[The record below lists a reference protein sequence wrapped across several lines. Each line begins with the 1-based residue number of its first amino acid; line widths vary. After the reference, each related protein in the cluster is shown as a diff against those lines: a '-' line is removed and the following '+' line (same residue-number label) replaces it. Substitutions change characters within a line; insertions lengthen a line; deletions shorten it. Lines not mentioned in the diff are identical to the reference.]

1 MNMMQDVAYRYGLT
15 KDMFNFEARNV
26 QGAGTDMAAGPV
38 LVSLLAS
45 GTGSNN
51 AFFAGR
57 ADFCT
62 MLLWRTLSYGNH
74 FLYHGYDV
82 SFVEHVDGSI
92 TNDTVVHELTH
103 GITNR
108 MTAGG
113 KRRCLR
119 DFESEGWGRV
129 GPMLCP
135 DPMLMPKWTESSS
148 STA

>member
-1 MNMMQDVAYRYGLT
+1 MNMMQDVAYRYALT
-15 KDMFNFEARNV
+15 DDVFNFEATNV

-62 MLLWRTLSYGNH
+62 MLLWRTLCTLTEASQTI
-74 FLYHGYDV
+74 LWCMV
-82 SFVEHVDGSI
+82 R
-92 TNDTVVHELTH
+92 ELTH
-103 GITNR
+103 GVINR
-108 MTAGG
+108 ITAGG

-119 DFESEGWGRV
+119 AGGGLVR
-129 GPMLCP
+129 CY
-135 DPMLMPKWTESSS
+135 
-148 STA
+148 A